1 VDKDLSLQS
10 NPFLTRAY
18 RYVVTPSGLYY
29 LLALLVA
36 VLTLY
41 PVGTLVVASFF
52 TGRPGMLGE
61 VTLRGYQ
68 ELLTI
73 EGLWPVLLNSVIY
86 SSILLCI
93 GLAVALLFAWAV
105 ARTDVP
111 FRGVMEVLIPIPF
124 FTPDLLTGLSWVM
137 LANPHNGLLNQW
149 ATRYLGYDG
158 ILFNIFGWGGLFFH
172 SSFSAIALMFLL
184 LIGFFYTMDPAY
196 EEASVLSGAGK
207 YLTVFTVTLPM
218 MAPGIL
224 GASILQFI
232 RGLEAFENPLL
243 FGSPAGIYVFSNEIY
258 RMVNYRFPP
267 QYDTATALCVFL
279 ITITFLLIY
288 VQWRVIGPRQ
298 FTTVTGKGYRPSR
311 IKLPPAVGWTIF
323 VLFTVYFL
331 LAIVV
336 PTFQI
341 IASSFFKVF
350 GIWNLDH
357 LTLDNWR
364 EVLGEQRVMV
374 GLRNTIVYSTLAGVG
389 VVILSGLIGYV
400 RVRTRHWLGRAM
412 ELLAWLPWTIPGI
425 VLSLALL
432 WSAAIPPPPFALYG
446 TTSIIVIGFIINAL
460 PLGTRTIQSAIMQVG
475 QELEESARVHGA
487 SWLRTAGCIL
497 VPLLRLGITATFV
510 LVFALSAR
518 NLTIPILLY
527 GPGQQTLTIAMLLY
541 IEEGLYTTLS
551 VAAVIQ
557 LAIVV
562 GILVLERVT
571 RPRSEE

>member
-1 VDKDLSLQS
+1 MNNTLSLS
-10 NPFLTRAY
+10 GYPIVTRAF
-18 RYVVTPSGLYY
+18 RSLIAPSALYY

-36 VLTLY
+36 ILTLY
-41 PVGTLVVASFF
+41 PVGTLVVASFY
-52 TGRPGMLGE
+52 TGRPGMLGHL
-61 VTLRGYQ
+61 TLRGYE
-68 ELLTI
+68 ELLGI
-73 EGLWPVLLNSVIY
+73 EGLGPVLLNSIIY
-86 SSILLCI
+86 SSTLLAI
-93 GLAVALLFAWAV
+93 ALTFALLFAWAV

-111 FRGVMEVLIPIPF
+111 FRGFMEVLIPIPF

-137 LANPHNGLLNQW
+137 LANPHNGLINQW
-149 ATRYLGYDG
+149 ATRYFGAEQAVV
-158 ILFNIFGWGGLFFH
+158 NIFGWGGLFFH

-184 LIGFFYTMDPAY
+184 LIGFFHTMDPAY
-196 EEASVLSGAGK
+196 EEASLLSGAGK

-243 FGSPAGIYVFSNEIY
+243 FGSPAGIFVFSNEIY

-279 ITITFLLIY
+279 ISITFLLIWI
-288 VQWRVIGPRQ
+288 QWRIIGPRQ

-311 IKLPPAVGWTIF
+311 IKLPPAVGWVIF
-323 VLFTVYFL
+323 TLFAIYFL

-336 PTFQI
+336 PVLQI
-341 IASSFFKVF
+341 VASSFFKVF
-350 GIWNLDH
+350 GLWQLDH
-357 LTLDNWR
+357 FTLDNWR
-364 EVLGEQRVMV
+364 DVLSEERVMV
-374 GLRNTIVYSTLAGVG
+374 GLRNTIVYSILAGVG
-389 VVILSGLIGYV
+389 VVILGGLIGYV
-400 RVRTRHWLGRAM
+400 RVRTQHWLGRFM

-446 TTSIIVIGFIINAL
+446 TTAVIVIGFIINAL
-460 PLGTRTIQSAIMQVG
+460 PLGTRTIQSAIMQLG

-487 SWLRTAGCIL
+487 SWLSAARSIL

-527 GPGQQTLTIAMLLY
+527 GPGQQTLTVAMLFF
-541 IEEGLYTTLS
+541 IEEGMYTILS

-557 LAIVV
+557 LALVIAMM
-562 GILVLERVT
+562 VLERLT
-571 RPRSEE
+571 RPRAED

>member
-1 VDKDLSLQS
+1 MNKEPHLRSSPL
-10 NPFLTRAY
+10 LTRAL
-18 RYVVTPSGLYY
+18 RYAGTPSWLYY
-29 LLALLVA
+29 ALALLV
-36 VLTLY
+36 VILTVY

-61 VTLRGYQ
+61 PTLQGYQ
-68 ELLTI
+68 ELLSI
-73 EGLWPVLLNSVIY
+73 EGLWPVLLNSITY
-86 SSILLCI
+86 SSIVLGI
-93 GLAVALLFAWAV
+93 GLVVALLFAWAV

-111 FRGVMEVLIPIPF
+111 YRGLMELLIPIPF

-137 LANPHNGLLNQW
+137 FANPHNGLLNQW
-149 ATRYLGYDG
+149 ATRYLGAEQAVV
-158 ILFNIFGWGGLFFH
+158 NIYGWGGLIFH

-196 EEASVLSGAGK
+196 EEASVLSGVGK

-243 FGSPAGIYVFSNEIY
+243 FGSPAGIFVFSNEIY
-258 RMVNYRFPP
+258 RMVSYRFPP
-267 QYDTATALCVFL
+267 QYNTATALCVFL
-279 ITITFLLIY
+279 ISITFFLIY
-288 VQWRVIGPRQ
+288 IQWRVIGPRQ

-311 IKLPPAVGWTIF
+311 IKLPGAVGWTIF
-323 VLFTVYFL
+323 ALFLVYFFL
-331 LAIVV
+331 GIIL
-336 PTFQI
+336 PTFQL

-350 GIWNLDH
+350 GLWRLDY

-364 EVLGEQRVMV
+364 AVLGEQLIMI

-389 VVILSGLIGYV
+389 VVILGGLIGYV
-400 RVRTRHWLGRAM
+400 RVRTGHWLGRTM

-432 WSAAIPPPPFALYG
+432 WAAAIPPPPFALYG
-446 TTSIIVIGFIINAL
+446 TAAVIVLGFIVNAL
-460 PLGTRTIQSAIMQVG
+460 PLGARTIQSAIMQLG

-487 SWLRTAGCIL
+487 SWLRTAGSIL
-497 VPLLRLGITATFV
+497 VPLLRLGIAATFV

-527 GPGQQTLTIAMLLY
+527 GPGQQTLTVAMLRY
-541 IEEGLYTTLS
+541 IDEGLYTTLS

-557 LAIVV
+557 LAIVIV
-562 GILVLERVT
+562 ILVLERST
-571 RPRSEE
+571 RPTIED